1 MRGSMWL
8 VVDDVD
14 KAHASRRQLI
24 EQLNFPPT
32 LAFAKEVPVHPTLSG
47 IAGELPSNIKMT
59 TISTNYA
66 DWNAGRA
73 ILRFAHLYQVD
84 EHPTLS
90 QPVTFSLASI
100 FAKAGLKVTS
110 ATETMLTANQPRS
123 QWEAKKKVW
132 DTVEVVDR
140 GVSNA
145 PQDDRRFLDE
155 HDAAM
160 TVTMSAM
167 EVKTFLVSLA

>member
-1 MRGSMWL
+1 MLFRS
-8 VVDDVD
+8 
-14 KAHASRRQLI
+14 
-24 EQLNFPPT
+24 
-32 LAFAKEVPVHPTLSG
+32 
-47 IAGELPSNIKMT
+47 
-59 TISTNYA
+59 
-66 DWNAGRA
+66 RA